1 MQSFDNIHKFLIK
14 YRKVKQE
21 NKIHFQCIFK
31 SEKLKPNT
39 REEKKISNNRNNHL
53 KSTYE
58 EIVVGIACVP
68 YLFFLFFLCHKE

>member
-39 REEKKISNNRNNHL
+39 REEKKN
-53 KSTYE
+53 K
-58 EIVVGIACVP
+58 
-68 YLFFLFFLCHKE
+68 